1 MSLDDASD
9 TTFIKSSV
17 KEALGV
23 QGVDTALILSTML
36 GREEIQVSRVDGL
49 VVERLH
55 RKVQVQLPRAYT
67 RGPSFHRDDT
77 RYLDQKYL
85 KRGRISEKLRT
96 KLHPTEVTWKSVC

>member
-1 MSLDDASD
+1 MIVPVVLRHEGNPGIEVKVYVSLDDVSD

-67 RGPSFHRDDT
+67 RDLIPSRRH
-77 RYLDQKYL
+77 Q
-85 KRGRISEKLRT
+85 I
-96 KLHPTEVTWKSVC
+96 P